1 MPIGISGFICYFAA
15 MRKTLGIISVIIWLV
30 STTHCAK
37 RGTPTGGAKD
47 SIPPL
52 LVNATPPRNSV
63 NFDAEKVVMV
73 FDEYIKLNDITNQ
86 LIVSPPMER
95 SSYRILPEGTVSKKV
110 EIRFETPPRDNTTFT
125 FNFGEAIEDFNEANP
140 LPFFYYTFSTGEY
153 LDSLT
158 LSGTVKDAYSIDS
171 LERISIHLYPI
182 DSTYTDS
189 TIFFQKPLYVGNTLD
204 SIYFKLQ
211 SLAPGKYEMIAIN
224 DVAKNYFFDQ
234 NVDKIGFFKDPIEL
248 PQDSLKFPVLFNE
261 IPNFK
266 WGRPRMVNAHHLEF
280 GYYGSV
286 ENRRIQFSTEFEEAG
301 QGFFTRDREKD
312 TLHYWFLP
320 QEKLDS
326 LVVGLD
332 EIDSIRPV
340 VIKPFKPIKDSLI
353 LKMEPRNNSYL
364 HYLDTL
370 RFESNLPIATVNEEY
385 VRIFDIDTLDVPFS
399 SSIDPNRDRVYIEF
413 NRVPNDFYRLQI
425 LPNAIVDFL
434 GATNDTLFKSVRT
447 QAVEK
452 YGTLNLT
459 IEQSDES
466 IPYFFEIVNSK
477 GETVRKIAQQ
487 EENSY
492 SIPYLLPGNYQ
503 IRLVKDLNNNGK
515 WDTGNYLK
523 KIQPEEVIY
532 LPEAL
537 NLRANWEL
545 NERFSVR

>member
-1 MPIGISGFICYFAA
+1 

-73 FDEYIKLNDITNQ
+73 FDEYIKLNDIANQ

-110 EIRFETPPRDNTTFT
+110 EIRFETPPRENTTFT

-182 DSTYTDS
+182 DSTFTDS
-189 TIFFQKPLYVGNTLD
+189 TIFSQKPLYVGNTLD

-234 NVDKIGFFKDPIEL
+234 NVDKIGFFEEPIEL

-266 WGRPRMVNAHHLEF
+266 WARPRMVNDHHLEF

-286 ENRRIQFSTEFEEAG
+286 ENRRIQFSSEFEEAG

-353 LKMEPRNNSYL
+353 VKMEPRNNSYL

-385 VRIFDIDTLDVPFS
+385 IRIFDIDTLEVPFS
-399 SSIDPNRDRVYIEF
+399 SSIDPNRDRVFIEF

-434 GATNDTLFKSVRT
+434 GSTNDTLFKNVRT

-487 EENSY
+487 EENTY